1 MQQSW
6 NKMFPYASF
15 QSDADRGPSRK
26 GRTNDNSYTNMAN
39 TTLVSSSVRD
49 VNAMLTAVDTI
60 SRSTVRSSRKQTLF
74 SSKQETNVS
83 GLEGYRKSLEM
94 EGISSN
100 AATLISQSSRPGSIT
115 SCKSAWHK
123 WTSWYVRKKIDPFC
137 APLSKI
143 VNYLSILF
151 DEGLLYRTVN
161 VHRSAISAYHN
172 FINGEPIG
180 KHPKICPLLAGIFNE
195 RPPQARYTFIWNVDV
210 VLTYIKNNM
219 SVSSQLSE
227 KNLTCK
233 LTVLLALSSA
243 LRASSIQHL
252 NINFMAKTKSCYKF
266 YLNKLDKS
274 WRKCQAPTAVTYQEY
289 TQNESLYVVRTL
301 DEYIART
308 ERWRSAEE
316 HSQLLL
322 SFIHP
327 EKPVVFCTISGWLK
341 TVLMKSGIDTSNFK
355 AHSTRSASTS
365 KAGLQGASKEDILK
379 WESWSNKS
387 TWQRFYNK
395 NIVEGG

>member
-1 MQQSW
+1 
-6 NKMFPYASF
+6 
-15 QSDADRGPSRK
+15 
-26 GRTNDNSYTNMAN
+26 
-39 TTLVSSSVRD
+39 
-49 VNAMLTAVDTI
+49 
-60 SRSTVRSSRKQTLF
+60 
-74 SSKQETNVS
+74 
-83 GLEGYRKSLEM
+83 
-94 EGISSN
+94 
-100 AATLISQSSRPGSIT
+100 
-115 SCKSAWHK
+115 
-123 WTSWYVRKKIDPFC
+123 
-137 APLSKI
+137 
-143 VNYLSILF
+143 
-151 DEGLLYRTVN
+151 
-161 VHRSAISAYHN
+161 
-172 FINGEPIG
+172 
-180 KHPKICPLLAGIFNE
+180 
-195 RPPQARYTFIWNVDV
+195 
-210 VLTYIKNNM
+210 M

-289 TQNESLYVVRTL
+289 TQNESLYVARTL

>member
-1 MQQSW
+1 MLPFS
-6 NKMFPYASF
+6 
-15 QSDADRGPSRK
+15 
-26 GRTNDNSYTNMAN
+26 
-39 TTLVSSSVRD
+39 L
-49 VNAMLTAVDTI
+49 MLTE
-60 SRSTVRSSRKQTLF
+60 VRQEKAEQMIIATPTWQTQPWYPLM
-74 SSKQETNVS
+74 
-83 GLEGYRKSLEM
+83 LEM
-94 EGISSN
+94 SMQCSLLLTPFPGLLLGLQGNKHSLVQNRKLMLAVWKVTGNPLRWKEFQ
-100 AATLISQSSRPGSIT
+100 AMQPLISQSRRPGSIT

-123 WTSWYVRKKIDPFC
+123 WTSWYLRKEIDPFC

-143 VNYLSILF
+143 LNYLSILF

-161 VHRSAISAYHN
+161 AHRSAISAYHN

-180 KHPKICPLLAGIFNE
+180 KHPKICPLLTGIFNE
-195 RPPQARYTFIWNVDV
+195 RQPQARYTFIWNVDV

-274 WRKCQAPTAVTYQEY
+274 WRKCKAPPAFTYQEY
-289 TQNESLYVVRTL
+289 TPNESLYVVRTL

-322 SFIHP
+322 SFIYP
-327 EKPVVFCTISGWLK
+327 EKPVVSCTISGWLK
-341 TVLMKSGIDTSNFK
+341 TILMKSGIDTSNFK

-365 KAGLQGASKEDILK
+365 KAGLQGASIEDILK
-379 WESWSNKS
+379 RESWSNKS